1 MNRDYRV
8 YIDDILDAI
17 GKIEDYVKG
26 IKFNEFLKDQK
37 TVDAIIRNFEIIGEA
52 AKHIPKQ
59 MRERYAD
66 VPWREMAGMRDKLT
80 HEYFGVNLEVV
91 WQTIKKR
98 LPELKI
104 LLSEINKGFI

>member
-1 MNRDYRV
+1 MNISLPQGRTMRKFSFFK
-8 YIDDILDAI
+8 
-17 GKIEDYVKG
+17 GKNG
-26 IKFNEFLKDQK
+26 M
-37 TVDAIIRNFEIIGEA
+37 IGEA
-52 AKHIPKQ
+52 AKYVLEEI
-59 MRERYAD
+59 RERYAA
-66 VPWREMAGMRDKLT
+66 VPWKEMAGMRDKLT